1 MHCGAD
7 HPRLSGVLALH
18 YSERTQIVD
27 HPRKYLKP
35 APAAEKIGVT
45 PETLANWRW
54 KQIGPPYYRVQG
66 LILYR
71 DDEIDAW
78 VAAGRQSTAAS
89 DTISRP
95 EARS

>member
-1 MHCGAD
+1 MD
-7 HPRLSGVLALH
+7 PRRS
-18 YSERTQIVD
+18 
-27 HPRKYLKP
+27 YLKTNS
-35 APAAEKIGVT
+35 AAEKIGVT

-78 VAAGRQSTAAS
+78 VAAGRQSTVAS

-95 EARS
+95 EAR

>member
-1 MHCGAD
+1 
-7 HPRLSGVLALH
+7 
-18 YSERTQIVD
+18 VD

-35 APAAEKIGVT
+35 PTAAEKIGIT

-78 VAAGRQSTAAS
+78 IAAGRQPTAAS
-89 DTISRP
+89 DTVSRP